1 VLELGSNGGQGYGVV
16 GVSSNGEGNWLDGQW
31 PGFARCQGSWVGAL
45 CGDSWECREQ
55 GEGDTW
61 WVVGRV
67 QWGEGGNWEGTG
79 RVWTVYDM
87 GRGSGGL
94 SWEQLGKFFAGGEP
108 ESRVDCPLCE
118 NLSWGAGCG
127 MQSGVCKVEGW
138 VLAGG

>member
-1 VLELGSNGGQGYGVV
+1 MGWWGWGCPAMEKATGWMASGQTLPGVRAVGWVHSVGTVGNAGSRGKGIPGG
-16 GVSSNGEGNWLDGQW
+16 
-31 PGFARCQGSWVGAL
+31 
-45 CGDSWECREQ
+45 
-55 GEGDTW
+55 
-61 WVVGRV
+61 VVGRV